1 MSLINDLVRI
11 VQDDD
16 SQRLTA
22 LLGRFNPF
30 DVLRIGHYE
39 LRHTNTLAWLLD
51 PAGNHGLGETFIRA
65 VVHRLNAQQGEASLA
80 NCFETSADRAIT
92 VRREVPLSSL
102 RAAAPEGERLGMEDE
117 RDAEDMPA
125 PEEGTTS
132 PLKRARAGREGAID
146 ILLEGDEWVLAI
158 EAKVRSSE
166 ALEQLPRYREALAAY
181 VQGDVDGARR
191 TCFHVFLTVD
201 GDDPSDVIWQVATWQ
216 EHVVDPL
223 EAMLAMRPDMQPD
236 VRRFLESYQETLR
249 RYAGDGGAA
258 ETLAASVAQ
267 RFAPELR
274 RVQALLRSD
283 PQKKA
288 LDSASERVVRR
299 HAPLLRLL
307 LGQLVSP
314 QAGRAESVRTLL
326 KEQGF
331 HAIPG
336 PASYMKFV
344 PKDWPVM
351 FAAMLEG
358 EGRPVMFE
366 FVNRAPKATLKLVVP
381 DLGQDT
387 TDALAPARR
396 DLVRLVQEGG
406 HVTPFRAAFY
416 AQRPGESLRPR
427 PSTEHY
433 FSVYTRSAQLDD
445 CDGPSAA
452 NSFVLECLDDIN
464 RNVLP
469 ILNQLMTQAG
479 LR

>member
-1 MSLINDLVRI
+1 MTLINNLVRI

-16 SQRLTA
+16 AQRLKA

-65 VVHRLNAQQGEASLA
+65 VVHRLNAHQGDASLA
-80 NCFETSADRAIT
+80 NCFETAADRTIT

-102 RAAAPEGERLGMEDE
+102 RAAAPEGERLGIEEE
-117 RDAEDMPA
+117 RDADDVPV
-125 PEEGTTS
+125 PEEAMTS
-132 PLKRARAGREGAID
+132 PLRRMRAGREGAID

-166 ALEQLPRYREALAAY
+166 APEQLPRYSEALAAY
-181 VQGDVDGARR
+181 VQGDLEGSRR
-191 TCFHVFLTVD
+191 ACFHVFLTVD
-201 GDDPSDVIWQVATWQ
+201 GDDPSDAVWQVATWQ

-223 EAMLAMRPDMQPD
+223 EAMLAMRPDLQPD

-267 RFAPELR
+267 RFVPELR
-274 RVQALLRSD
+274 RVQTLLRSD

-326 KEQGF
+326 KAQEF
-331 HAIPG
+331 HVMPG
-336 PASYMKFV
+336 PASYMPFV
-344 PKDWPVM
+344 PKDWLEM
-351 FAAMLEG
+351 FPAMLDG
-358 EGRPVMFE
+358 KGRPVMFE
-366 FVNRAPKATLKLVVP
+366 FVNRAPKAILKLLVP

-387 TDALAPARR
+387 TDVLAPARR
-396 DLVRLVQEGG
+396 VLVRLIQEGA
-406 HVTPFRAAFY
+406 HSTPFRAAFY
-416 AQRPGESLRPR
+416 TQRPGESLRPR
-427 PSTEHY
+427 PPTDHY
-433 FSVYTRSAQLDD
+433 FSVYTHSAPLDD
-445 CDGPSAA
+445 DDGPTAA
-452 NSFVLECLDDIN
+452 NSFVRNCLEDIIL
-464 RNVLP
+464 NVLP
-469 ILNQLMTQAG
+469 VLNPLMAQAG